1 MATYIKAL
9 VMQGFKSF
17 AKKTEIPFDKTL
29 SVIVGPNGSGKSNI
43 TEAICFV
50 LGRLSA
56 KSMRAERSANLIYN
70 GKSGASDQAIVELV
84 FDNFERLFAIEKPE
98 VKISREV
105 RKNGNSIYRINDET
119 KTRQEVLELLS
130 QAGLDPNGFN
140 IVLQEEIAKF
150 VEMHPEERRQI
161 IEEVAGISVYEER
174 KHKSI
179 LELEKT
185 EEKLKEV
192 NTILHERTSYLK
204 NLDKERSQALHY
216 EKIKK
221 SIERDKAALLFRQI
235 EDKRKEDFSVAK
247 NIEEKEKSIGK
258 AKSQINELEEKIKKF
273 NLEIEDLN
281 QQVEKATGIEQ
292 EQLHNDVAEQRA
304 EIAALSVRHEN
315 FTQQLQE
322 LEKRKEQLEKE
333 IKANKSEIES
343 LKASIP
349 KEDFKKILKTK
360 SEDFSTLEGKKEK
373 LDKLK
378 SEHIRVES
386 DLHHSKS
393 RYDSIVERINYAQSA
408 INKLKEQCPEN
419 SENLDSVIKKIE
431 KKSFEIKDLEKNLV
445 LSSNKMAELK
455 REISLLEKLK
465 KDIKELDICPVC
477 KRKVTHEHIKE
488 CHSNSD
494 NDIKKLAANLEKE
507 ADFCIKAEKKID
519 EFRKER
525 DVLREEEH
533 KARLNKVNLDN
544 LKERKE
550 ENKRLEE
557 ERDLLV
563 NSIKSLEKRLSNLN
577 LEISQYK
584 DIEKNYYHLKEEL
597 KSITERGSS
606 LTNISLEIAS
616 KEKDIEKMQLI
627 IKRSF
632 GEKKDLENNLAEI
645 TDQLESRQK
654 GLNEKEKKEKQIYE
668 DFQKIFRKKA
678 VLQENSRNLEQ
689 KLVENKLNAR
699 SIEDESNIL
708 KIAKAKTGAELET
721 LDSEFEQYKS
731 FDIESLRL
739 RQTREEIAERIKNNE
754 IEIAKIGSVNLRALE
769 VYDKVKEEYDKIAEK
784 VQKLDEEK
792 QEIFNVIAEID
803 KRKKKSFMKM
813 FDEINAKFS
822 DYFLKLTTR
831 EAYLVLENAEDPF
844 AGGASIEVKIG
855 KGKYLDVSSLSGGE
869 RALVALSLIFAIQE
883 LKPYCFY
890 IFDEIDAALDKRNS
904 ERLAGLL
911 KSYMKNAQYI
921 VVTHNDS
928 LITEANYLYGVS
940 MQEGVS
946 KVISLKV

>member
-1 MATYIKAL
+1 
-9 VMQGFKSF
+9 
-17 AKKTEIPFDKTL
+17 
-29 SVIVGPNGSGKSNI
+29 
-43 TEAICFV
+43 
-50 LGRLSA
+50 
-56 KSMRAERSANLIYN
+56 
-70 GKSGASDQAIVELV
+70 
-84 FDNFERLFAIEKPE
+84 
-98 VKISREV
+98 
-105 RKNGNSIYRINDET
+105 
-119 KTRQEVLELLS
+119 
-130 QAGLDPNGFN
+130 
-140 IVLQEEIAKF
+140 
-150 VEMHPEERRQI
+150 
-161 IEEVAGISVYEER
+161 
-174 KHKSI
+174 
-179 LELEKT
+179 
-185 EEKLKEV
+185 
-192 NTILHERTSYLK
+192 
-204 NLDKERSQALHY
+204 
-216 EKIKK
+216 
-221 SIERDKAALLFRQI
+221 
-235 EDKRKEDFSVAK
+235 
-247 NIEEKEKSIGK
+247 
-258 AKSQINELEEKIKKF
+258 
-273 NLEIEDLN
+273 
-281 QQVEKATGIEQ
+281 
-292 EQLHNDVAEQRA
+292 
-304 EIAALSVRHEN
+304 
-315 FTQQLQE
+315 
-322 LEKRKEQLEKE
+322 
-333 IKANKSEIES
+333 
-343 LKASIP
+343 
-349 KEDFKKILKTK
+349 
-360 SEDFSTLEGKKEK
+360 
-373 LDKLK
+373 
-378 SEHIRVES
+378 
-386 DLHHSKS
+386 
-393 RYDSIVERINYAQSA
+393 
-408 INKLKEQCPEN
+408 
-419 SENLDSVIKKIE
+419 
-431 KKSFEIKDLEKNLV
+431 
-445 LSSNKMAELK
+445 
-455 REISLLEKLK
+455 
-465 KDIKELDICPVC
+465 
-477 KRKVTHEHIKE
+477 
-488 CHSNSD
+488 
-494 NDIKKLAANLEKE
+494 
-507 ADFCIKAEKKID
+507 
-519 EFRKER
+519 
-525 DVLREEEH
+525 
-533 KARLNKVNLDN
+533 
-544 LKERKE
+544 
-550 ENKRLEE
+550 
-557 ERDLLV
+557 
-563 NSIKSLEKRLSNLN
+563 LEKRLSNLN